1 MTSLLDLR
9 VADLLDAVA
18 AREPAPG
25 GGAVAALAAALA
37 AGLVSMADRF
47 SGTGAERRRG
57 AAGRRGRVLAD
68 ADAAA
73 YDGYLRAARSA
84 RVSGD
89 QAAARAALAAA
100 TDVPLAVLDVAVE
113 VAQLAAAVAADGN
126 QRLRGDATAAVLM
139 ASAAA
144 EIAAVLVRE
153 NVGAGDSQAVLAAAR
168 AAEVRGA
175 GRVGLVVRA
184 WRSRPRP

>member
-37 AGLVSMADRF
+37 AGLVSMADRY
-47 SGTGAERRRG
+47 SGTGTERAEELR
-57 AAGRRGRVLAD
+57 AAAAVLAD

-89 QAAARAALAAA
+89 RAAAEAALVAA

-139 ASAAA
+139 ASGAA
-144 EIAAVLVRE
+144 EIAALLVRE
-153 NVGAGDSQAVLAAAR
+153 NVGAGDSQAVMAAAR
-168 AAEVRGA
+168 ATEVRALAESVSGQGWA
-175 GRVGLVVRA
+175 
-184 WRSRPRP
+184 

>member
-1 MTSLLDLR
+1 VTSLLDLR

-37 AGLVSMADRF
+37 AGLVSMANRF
-47 SGTGAERRRG
+47 SDTGAERAEELR
-57 AAGRRGRVLAD
+57 AAAAALAD

-89 QAAARAALAAA
+89 RAAAEAALMAA
-100 TDVPLAVLDVAVE
+100 TDVPLAVLDIAVE
-113 VAQLAAAVAADGN
+113 VAMLAAATAANGN
-126 QRLRGDATAAVLM
+126 KRLRGDATAAVLM
-139 ASAAA
+139 ASGAA

-153 NVGAGDSQAVLAAAR
+153 NVGAGDSRTVLATAR
-168 AAEVRGA
+168 ATEVRA
-175 GRVGLVVRA
+175 LAESVRSQGLA
-184 WRSRPRP
+184 

>member
-9 VADLLDAVA
+9 VADLLEAVA

-37 AGLVSMADRF
+37 AGLVSMANRF
-47 SGTGAERRRG
+47 SGTGAERAEELR
-57 AAGRRGRVLAD
+57 AAAAVLAD

-89 QAAARAALAAA
+89 QAAAEAALAAA
-100 TDVPLAVLDVAVE
+100 TDVPLAVLEIAVE
-113 VAQLAAAVAADGN
+113 VSQLAAAVAADGN
-126 QRLRGDATAAVLM
+126 HRLRGDATAAALM
-139 ASAAA
+139 ASGAAA
-144 EIAAVLVRE
+144 IAAVLVRE
-153 NVGAGDSQAVLAAAR
+153 NVGADDSRAVLAAAR
-168 AAEVRGA
+168 AAEVRA
-175 GRVGLVVRA
+175 LA
-184 WRSRPRP
+184 ESL

>member
-9 VADLLDAVA
+9 VAGLLDAVA

-25 GGAVAALAAALA
+25 GGAVAALATALA
-37 AGLVSMADRF
+37 AGLVSMANRF
-47 SGTGAERRRG
+47 SGTGAERAEELR
-57 AAGRRGRVLAD
+57 AAAAVLAD

-84 RVSGD
+84 RASGD
-89 QAAARAALAAA
+89 RDAARAALDAA

-139 ASAAA
+139 ASGAA

-153 NVGAGDSQAVLAAAR
+153 NVGAGDSRAVLAAAR
-168 AAEVRGA
+168 ATEVRALAELVSGQ
-175 GRVGLVVRA
+175 GLA
-184 WRSRPRP
+184 

>member
-1 MTSLLDLR
+1 VTSLLDLR

-37 AGLVSMADRF
+37 AGLVSMANRF
-47 SGTGAERRRG
+47 SGTGAERAEELR
-57 AAGRRGRVLAD
+57 AAAAVLAD

-113 VAQLAAAVAADGN
+113 VAQLAATVAADGN

-139 ASAAA
+139 ASGAA

-153 NVGAGDSQAVLAAAR
+153 NVGAGDSRAVLAAAR
-168 AAEVRGA
+168 AAEVRA
-175 GRVGLVVRA
+175 LAETVTRQGLA
-184 WRSRPRP
+184 

>member
-1 MTSLLDLR
+1 VSSLLDLR

-47 SGTGAERRRG
+47 SGTSVERAEELQ
-57 AAGRRGRVLAD
+57 AAAAALAD

-73 YDGYLRAARSA
+73 YEGYLRAARSA
-84 RVSGD
+84 RGTGD
-89 QAAARAALAAA
+89 GSAVQTSLDAA
-100 TDVPLAVLDVAVE
+100 TDVPLAVLDVAAE
-113 VAQLAAAVAADGN
+113 VARLGAAVAADGN

-139 ASAAA
+139 ASGAA

-153 NVGAGDSQAVLAAAR
+153 NVGADDPRAVLAAAR
-168 AAEVRGA
+168 ANEVRA
-175 GRVGLVVRA
+175 VAESVARQDLA
-184 WRSRPRP
+184 

>member
-37 AGLVSMADRF
+37 AGLVSMADRIYET
-47 SGTGAERRRG
+47 SAERPEELR
-57 AAGRRGRVLAD
+57 AAAAVLAD
-68 ADAAA
+68 ADAVA

-84 RVSGD
+84 RASGD
-89 QAAARAALAAA
+89 RAAARAALDAA
-100 TDVPLAVLDVAVE
+100 TDVPLAVLDVAAE
-113 VAQLAAAVAADGN
+113 VSQLAAAVTADGN

-153 NVGAGDSQAVLAAAR
+153 NVGATDPRAVSAAAR
-168 AAEVRGA
+168 AAEVRA
-175 GRVGLVVRA
+175 LAESVAAQALA
-184 WRSRPRP
+184 

>member
-47 SGTGAERRRG
+47 SGTGAERAEELR
-57 AAGRRGRVLAD
+57 AAAAVLAD

-73 YDGYLRAARSA
+73 YDDYLRAARSA

-89 QAAARAALAAA
+89 RTAAVAALAAA
-100 TDVPLAVLDVAVE
+100 TDVPLAVLEIAVE

-126 QRLRGDATAAVLM
+126 HRLRGDATAAALM
-139 ASAAA
+139 ASGAAA
-144 EIAAVLVRE
+144 IAAVLVRE
-153 NVGAGDSQAVLAAAR
+153 NVGADDSRAVLAAAR
-168 AAEVRGA
+168 AAEVRA
-175 GRVGLVVRA
+175 LA
-184 WRSRPRP
+184 ESL

>member
-1 MTSLLDLR
+1 VTSLLDQR

-47 SGTGAERRRG
+47 SDTGAERPEQLR
-57 AAGRRGRVLAD
+57 AAAAVLAD

-84 RVSGD
+84 RASGD
-89 QAAARAALAAA
+89 RDAVRSALDTA
-100 TDVPLAVLDVAVE
+100 TDVPLAVLDIAAE
-113 VAQLAAAVAADGN
+113 VARLAIAVATDGN

-144 EIAAVLVRE
+144 EIAAVLARE
-153 NVGAGDSQAVLAAAR
+153 NVGAGDPRTVLAAAR
-168 AAEVRGA
+168 AAEVRA
-175 GRVGLVVRA
+175 LAESVAAQGLA
-184 WRSRPRP
+184 

>member
-1 MTSLLDLR
+1 VTSLLDLR
-9 VADLLDAVA
+9 VAALLDAVA

-37 AGLVSMADRF
+37 AGLVSMANRF
-47 SGTGAERRRG
+47 SGTGAERTEELR
-57 AAGRRGRVLAD
+57 AAAAVLAD

-73 YDGYLRAARSA
+73 YNDYLGAARAA

-100 TDVPLAVLDVAVE
+100 TDVPLAVLAVAAE
-113 VAQLAAAVAADGN
+113 VAQLGAAVAADGN

-139 ASAAA
+139 ASGAA

-168 AAEVRGA
+168 AAEVRALAESVSGQ
-175 GRVGLVVRA
+175 GLA
-184 WRSRPRP
+184 

>member
-9 VADLLDAVA
+9 VADLLDALA

-37 AGLVSMADRF
+37 AGLVSMANRF
-47 SGTGAERRRG
+47 SEVGAERPEELR
-57 AAGRRGRVLAD
+57 AAAAALAD

-84 RVSGD
+84 RESGD
-89 QAAARAALAAA
+89 RAAVRAALATA

-113 VAQLAAAVAADGN
+113 VAGLAAAVAADGN
-126 QRLRGDATAAVLM
+126 QRLRGDATAAVLL

-144 EIAAVLVRE
+144 EIATVLVRE
-153 NVGAGDSQAVLAAAR
+153 NVGADDPRAVLAAAR
-168 AAEVRGA
+168 AAEVRA
-175 GRVGLVVRA
+175 VAETVGRQGLA
-184 WRSRPRP
+184 

>member
-1 MTSLLDLR
+1 VTSLLDLR

-37 AGLVSMADRF
+37 AGLVSMVTRF
-47 SGTGAERRRG
+47 SETGAERPEELR
-57 AAGRRGRVLAD
+57 AAAAVLAD

-89 QAAARAALAAA
+89 RAAARAALDAA
-100 TDVPLAVLDVAVE
+100 TDVPLAVLDVAAE
-113 VAQLAAAVAADGN
+113 VARLAVAVAADGN
-126 QRLRGDATAAVLM
+126 QRLRGDATAAVLV

-153 NVGAGDSQAVLAAAR
+153 NVGAGDPRAALAVAR
-168 AAEVRGA
+168 AAD
-175 GRVGLVVRA
+175 VRA
-184 WRSRPRP
+184 LAESASGQALA

>member
-1 MTSLLDLR
+1 VTSLLDLR
-9 VADLLDAVA
+9 VADLLEAVA

-47 SGTGAERRRG
+47 SGTGTDRPEQLR
-57 AAGRRGRVLAD
+57 AAAAALAD

-73 YDGYLRAARSA
+73 YDGYLRAARAA
-84 RVSGD
+84 RGSGD
-89 QAAARAALAAA
+89 RAAVRAALDVA

-126 QRLRGDATAAVLM
+126 QRLRGDAAAAILM
-139 ASAAA
+139 ASGAA

-153 NVGAGDSQAVLAAAR
+153 NVGAGDPRAVRSAAR
-168 AAEVRGA
+168 ATEVRALAESVCAVTSG
-175 GRVGLVVRA
+175 
-184 WRSRPRP
+184 

>member
-37 AGLVSMADRF
+37 ASLVSMADRF
-47 SGTGAERRRG
+47 SGTSAERPDELR
-57 AAGRRGRVLAD
+57 AAAAVLAD

-84 RVSGD
+84 RESGD
-89 QAAARAALAAA
+89 RAAARAALDAA
-100 TDVPLAVLDVAVE
+100 TDVPMAVLDIAVE
-113 VAQLAAAVAADGN
+113 VAALAAAVAADGN
-126 QRLRGDATAAVLM
+126 QRLRGDATAAALM

-144 EIAAVLVRE
+144 ETAAVLVRE
-153 NVGAGDSQAVLAAAR
+153 NVGAGDPRAVLAAGR
-168 AAEVRGA
+168 AAEARA
-175 GRVGLVVRA
+175 LARSASAQGLA
-184 WRSRPRP
+184 

>member
-37 AGLVSMADRF
+37 AGLVSMANRF
-47 SGTGAERRRG
+47 SEVGAERPEELRV
-57 AAGRRGRVLAD
+57 AAAVLAD

-89 QAAARAALAAA
+89 RDAARAALDAA
-100 TDVPLAVLDVAVE
+100 TDVPLAVLDVAGE
-113 VAQLAAAVAADGN
+113 VAQLAAAVTADGN
-126 QRLRGDATAAVLM
+126 QRLRGDATAAALM
-139 ASAAA
+139 AAAAA

-153 NVGAGDSQAVLAAAR
+153 NVGAGDPRAVQAAAR
-168 AAEVRGA
+168 AAEVKA
-175 GRVGLVVRA
+175 VAESV
-184 WRSRPRP
+184 SRQGWP

>member
-37 AGLVSMADRF
+37 AGLVSMANRF
-47 SGTGAERRRG
+47 SEVGAERPEELR
-57 AAGRRGRVLAD
+57 AAAAVLAD

-73 YDGYLRAARSA
+73 YDSYLRAARSA
-84 RVSGD
+84 RRSGD
-89 QAAARAALAAA
+89 RDAARAALDAA
-100 TDVPLAVLDVAVE
+100 TDVPLAVLDVAAE
-113 VAQLAAAVAADGN
+113 VARLAAAVTADGN

-153 NVGAGDSQAVLAAAR
+153 NVGAGDPRAVQAVTR
-168 AAEVRGA
+168 AAEVRALASSASGQA
-175 GRVGLVVRA
+175 LA
-184 WRSRPRP
+184 